1 MSEQPQRGLAGE
13 SVEPRFLVIG
23 RIVKPHGVRGDV
35 LVEVHTDE
43 PDRFTWLDRVYVGRE
58 DPVPVAI
65 ERVRFHKTFVLLKL
79 AGYDDRESA
88 KLLRTQW
95 LQVPEEEGLPL
106 EEGEYYLYQV
116 VGATV
121 YSDDGKLIGELT
133 QVLETKANNV
143 FVVKGQFGE
152 VLLPDIVEVVKE
164 VDLDK
169 GQITVHL
176 LPGLLP

>member
-1 MSEQPQRGLAGE
+1 MSEQPQRGLAGK

-88 KLLRTQW
+88 KLLRAQW

-143 FVVKGQFGE
+143 FVVKGPFGE
-152 VLLPDIVEVVKE
+152 VLLPDTDEVVKE

>member
-88 KLLRTQW
+88 KLLRDQW

-106 EEGEYYLYQV
+106 EEGEYYLYQI

-152 VLLPDIVEVVKE
+152 VLLPDTVEVVKE